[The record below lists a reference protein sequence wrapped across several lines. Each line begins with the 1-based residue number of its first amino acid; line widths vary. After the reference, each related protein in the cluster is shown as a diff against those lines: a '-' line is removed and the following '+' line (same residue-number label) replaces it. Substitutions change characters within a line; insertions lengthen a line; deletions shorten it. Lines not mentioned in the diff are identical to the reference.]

1 MQSQRDKQVA
11 GQTMGYQPL
20 LTVVNVEDH
29 FEPENSGG
37 ISMAG
42 MLMNQKIV
50 KPGHRKFKKD
60 AEGYSEP

>member
-1 MQSQRDKQVA
+1 
-11 GQTMGYQPL
+11 MGYQPL